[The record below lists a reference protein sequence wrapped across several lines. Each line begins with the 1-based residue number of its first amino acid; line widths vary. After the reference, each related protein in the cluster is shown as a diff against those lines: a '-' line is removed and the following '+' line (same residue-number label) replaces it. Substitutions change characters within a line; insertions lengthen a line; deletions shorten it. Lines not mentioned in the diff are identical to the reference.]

1 MKILPHFQMPTFFL
15 IFSQALQFKKTRI
28 GVGVTLFIIIFA
40 LIGPWLAPYEAGSFV
55 GRPFMPPSAQF
66 WLGTDFR
73 GRDVLSRLFYGGG
86 PVVWMAFSS
95 AGIGMVLGVSV
106 GLIAAYAKGWVE
118 EIVMRVMDVF
128 LSMPQIIFVLLF
140 VSLIGTKEW
149 LIVILVGI
157 AHMPQVAR
165 ITRGVASD
173 IVERE
178 FVQFAI
184 ALNVPRWKILLREI
198 LPNLTTPLLVEFGIR
213 IVWSI
218 AAIAALSVLGYGIQ
232 PPNADWG
239 LMINENRGRLA
250 SRPLPVLVPGL
261 CIGLFA
267 FGINMIGEGI
277 AGTMSGAL
285 RKGGNET

>member
-1 MKILPHFQMPTFFL
+1 MRKPAFFL
-15 IFSQALQFKKTRI
+15 TFSQALHFKRTQI
-28 GVGVTLFIIIFA
+28 GVGVTLLIIVIA
-40 LIGPWLAPYEAGSFV
+40 LIGPFLAPYEPGNFV
-55 GRPFMPPSAQF
+55 GRPFMQPSGQF
-66 WLGTDFR
+66 LLGTDFR
-73 GRDVLSRLFYGGG
+73 GRDVLSRLLYGGA

-95 AGIGMVLGVSV
+95 AAIGMVLGVSV
-106 GLIAAYAKGWVE
+106 GLMAAYAKGWGE
-118 EIVMRVMDVF
+118 EILMRLMDVF
-128 LSMPQIIFVLLF
+128 LSIPQIIFVLLF

-165 ITRGVASD
+165 ITRSVASD

-178 FVQFAI
+178 FVQFAM

-250 SRPLPVLVPGL
+250 SRPLPVLAPGI
-261 CIGLFA
+261 CIALFA

-277 AGTMSGAL
+277 AGTVSGSL
-285 RKGGNET
+285 RKNGGEA